1 MVITRTE
8 AKAAFDHVL
17 DTVLDRYGSK
27 DLKEALVKEGF
38 VDIFQVLTIEDADIE
53 SLVYQDPVD
62 AKARAI

>member
-38 VDIFQVLTIEDADIE
+38 VDIFQVLTI
-53 SLVYQDPVD
+53 
-62 AKARAI
+62 

>member
-1 MVITRTE
+1 MVITRSE

-38 VDIFQVLTIEDADIE
+38 VEIFQVLTIQDVDIQ
-53 SLVYQDPVD
+53 SLVYQDPAD
-62 AKARAI
+62 AT